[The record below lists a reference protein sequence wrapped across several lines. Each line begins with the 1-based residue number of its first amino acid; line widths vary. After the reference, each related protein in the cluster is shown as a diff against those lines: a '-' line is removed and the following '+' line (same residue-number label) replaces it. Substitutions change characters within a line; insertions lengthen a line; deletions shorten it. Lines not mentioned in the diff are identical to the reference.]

1 MKTIRYKFEQVL
13 LLFILFMF
21 LGCMSTNEV
30 KSGEEGEQRDAAR
43 DAAIEIYDPSLRLAD
58 YLQRVGGVNIHES
71 GGLTKVIIRG
81 NFSFETNSEPLYVI
95 DGVRSG
101 HDYNRVERM
110 IPVQS
115 IYSVSILKGSEA
127 SAIYG
132 LAGSNGAIVIRTK

>member
-1 MKTIRYKFEQVL
+1 MNTNRYKSGWVL
-13 LLFILFMF
+13 LLFFLSVF

-30 KSGEEGEQRDAAR
+30 KSGDQGERRDSAR
-43 DAAIEIYDPSLRLAD
+43 DAAIEIHDPSLRLAD
-58 YLQRVGGVNIHES
+58 YLQQVGGVNIHET

-110 IPVQS
+110 VPVQS

-127 SAIYG
+127 SALYG